1 MTQTLLWRK
10 LADKLAHRIAS
21 GRYPL
26 GSLLPGEIALAQSE
40 KVSRNTVRAAL
51 QELKSRGLIERQPHN
66 GTRVV
71 STGGAANF
79 HQRLSTMR
87 DLDEF
92 GHNYGRRITDIDLV
106 TANKRLAEAINCPV
120 GASFL
125 RFVSVRTSEQA
136 DDPAVVCT
144 KVFINAAYGGIVTE
158 ARHHPETLFITFIEE
173 LFQKKCV
180 KLWQSI
186 QAVPLPENV
195 AGILGA
201 TLGEPALRILRHYL
215 DAKEEALEIS
225 VS

>member
-1 MTQTLLWRK
+1 MTQPLLWRN

-21 GRYPL
+21 GSYPL

-106 TANKRLAEAINCPV
+106 TADKRLAEAINCPV

-125 RFVSVRTSEQA
+125 RFVSVRTGEQA
-136 DDPAVVCT
+136 DDPAV
-144 KVFINAAYGGIVTE
+144 AYGGIVTE

-201 TLGEPALRILRHYL
+201 TPGEPALRILRHYL